1 MKYAQFFQMSTGY
14 VSGTIPPEFRTDAK
28 KPIPACGSDS
38 VFRLD
43 GRFNLA
49 TQADAARAECKRR
62 GFVGFTL
69 NAGERYTTSRETRK
83 LELVA

>member
-14 VSGTIPPEFRTDAK
+14 IAGTIPPEFRADAN

-38 VFRLD
+38 VFHLD

-49 TQADAARAECKRR
+49 TQANAARAECKRR
-62 GFVGFTL
+62 GFIGFTL